1 MIKRMKAM
9 RYKIPFD
16 LYKKIKKMSQNE
28 FSKWCERF
36 AENMYNKGYNAN
48 NTFDPE
54 ENTILVFSSA
64 DELYNYL
71 IKIKG
76 MGPALTERVV
86 QALVNISETNTN
98 DQEPF

>member
-1 MIKRMKAM
+1 M

-36 AENMYNKGYNAN
+36 AENMYNEGYNAN

-54 ENTILVFSSA
+54 ENTILVFSSV
-64 DELYNYL
+64 DELYEYL

>member
-1 MIKRMKAM
+1 M

-16 LYKKIKKMSQNE
+16 QYKKIKKMSQNE

-36 AENMYNKGYNAN
+36 AESMYNVGYNAN

-64 DELYNYL
+64 
-71 IKIKG
+71 
-76 MGPALTERVV
+76 
-86 QALVNISETNTN
+86 
-98 DQEPF
+98 QEPF

>member
-1 MIKRMKAM
+1 MN
-9 RYKIPFD
+9 
-16 LYKKIKKMSQNE
+16 QNE

-36 AENMYNKGYNAN
+36 AENMYNEGYNAN

-64 DELYNYL
+64 DDLYDYL
-71 IKIKG
+71 ITIKG

-86 QALVNISETNTN
+86 KALVDISEANTN

>member
-1 MIKRMKAM
+1 
-9 RYKIPFD
+9 
-16 LYKKIKKMSQNE
+16 
-28 FSKWCERF
+28 
-36 AENMYNKGYNAN
+36 MYNEGYNAN

-64 DELYNYL
+64 DELYDYL
-71 IKIKG
+71 ITIKG
-76 MGPALTERVV
+76 MGPAFTERVV

>member
-1 MIKRMKAM
+1 M

-16 LYKKIKKMSQNE
+16 QYKKIKKMSQNE

-36 AENMYNKGYNAN
+36 AENMYNEGYNAN

-64 DELYNYL
+64 DELYDYL
-71 IKIKG
+71 ITIKG
-76 MGPALTERVV
+76 MGPALTKRVV
-86 QALVNISETNTN
+86 QALVNISEVNTD

>member
-1 MIKRMKAM
+1 MSNEYKLPFNEYKR
-9 RYKIPFD
+9 IQ
-16 LYKKIKKMSQNE
+16 KMSRDKMSEWIEN
-28 FSKWCERF
+28 FGR
-36 AENMYNKGYNAN
+36 NMYQEGYNAN

-64 DELYNYL
+64 DDLYDYL
-71 IKIKG
+71 ITIKG

-86 QALVNISETNTN
+86 KALVNISEANTN

>member
-1 MIKRMKAM
+1 M

-16 LYKKIKKMSQNE
+16 QFKKIKKMNQNE
-28 FSKWCERF
+28 FSKWCEMF
-36 AENMYNKGYNAN
+36 AENMYNEGYNAN

-54 ENTILVFSSA
+54 ENTILVFSSV
-64 DELYNYL
+64 DDLYNYL
-71 IKIKG
+71 ITIKG

-86 QALVNISETNTN
+86 QALVNISEANTD

>member
-1 MIKRMKAM
+1 MM

-16 LYKKIKKMSQNE
+16 QFKKIKKMNQNE

-36 AENMYNKGYNAN
+36 AENMYNEGYNAN

-64 DELYNYL
+64 DDLYNYL
-71 IKIKG
+71 ITIKG

-86 QALVNISETNTN
+86 QALVNISEANTD